1 MNKLSSLTKGQRQ
14 KEAIATSIS
23 ESVGRALKRAN
34 DRCRTRI
41 FFLNFSLNFTQWD
54 CEILIARFEGLWL
67 ILWMEFKPARPK
79 FRRHSVGETSSTVCV
94 KAIKTTGFRMLLY
107 VNSL

>member
-41 FFLNFSLNFTQWD
+41 FFLTQCD
-54 CEILIARFEGLWL
+54 CEILMASFEGLWL
-67 ILWMEFKPARPK
+67 IFRMEFKPARPK

-94 KAIKTTGFRMLLY
+94 KAIKTTDFRMLLY